1 MADSIKIFK
10 ALADETRLR
19 MVRLLVR
26 GSLNVNEIIGILSM
40 GQSRVSRHLKI
51 LAEANLVTRR
61 REGTWIYYQ
70 SSGGQGVD
78 PLVLDVLDLL
88 QRHESSLANYAEDL
102 QGLKAVDERR
112 RELTRTYFDSIKDPG
127 ELQSHC
133 LNGSVYRNI
142 VLDLLPKHAEKALD
156 IGTGAGLLL
165 PELLKRIERV
175 VAIDS
180 STTMLDM
187 ARKAVGKEAVRCEF
201 RLGDL
206 GNLPV
211 ADQEVDLVVACMVL
225 HHLSNPKDT
234 IHEAYR
240 ALRPGGRLVVVDLHE
255 HEDDA
260 FRETMADLWLGFPP
274 AEVRAWMES
283 SQFEVTGA
291 EIVGDSD
298 HLKLITFQGLKNDA
312 NR

>member
-1 MADSIKIFK
+1 M
-10 ALADETRLR
+10 
-19 MVRLLVR
+19 
-26 GSLNVNEIIGILSM
+26 
-40 GQSRVSRHLKI
+40 
-51 LAEANLVTRR
+51 
-61 REGTWIYYQ
+61 
-70 SSGGQGVD
+70 
-78 PLVLDVLDLL
+78 
-88 QRHESSLANYAEDL
+88 
-102 QGLKAVDERR
+102 
-112 RELTRTYFDSIKDPG
+112 
-127 ELQSHC
+127 
-133 LNGSVYRNI
+133 
-142 VLDLLPKHAEKALD
+142 
-156 IGTGAGLLL
+156 
-165 PELLKRIERV
+165 

-298 HLKLITFQGLKNDA
+298 KLKLITFQGLKK
-312 NR
+312 

>member
-51 LAEANLVTRR
+51 LAEANLVTSR

-70 SSGGQGVD
+70 SSSGRGVD
-78 PLVLDVLDLL
+78 PLVVAVLDLL
-88 QRHESSLANYAEDL
+88 QRHESSLSNYAEDL

-112 RELTRTYFDSIKDPG
+112 RELTRTFFDSIEDPG

>member
-1 MADSIKIFK
+1 M
-10 ALADETRLR
+10 E
-19 MVRLLVR
+19 V
-26 GSLNVNEIIGILSM
+26 
-40 GQSRVSRHLKI
+40 
-51 LAEANLVTRR
+51 RR
-61 REGTWIYYQ
+61 REQ
-70 SSGGQGVD
+70 
-78 PLVLDVLDLL
+78 
-88 QRHESSLANYAEDL
+88 
-102 QGLKAVDERR
+102 
-112 RELTRTYFDSIKDPG
+112 TRTFFNSIKDPG
-127 ELQSHC
+127 ELRSHC
-133 LNGSVYRNI
+133 PHGSVYRKI
-142 VLDLLPKHAEKALD
+142 ALDLLPKHAEKALD

-225 HHLSNPKDT
+225 HHLSNPEDT

-240 ALRPGGRLVVVDLHE
+240 ALRSGGRLVVVDLHE

-260 FRETMADLWLGFPP
+260 FRESMADLWLGFPP

>member
-240 ALRPGGRLVVVDLHE
+240 ALRSGGRLVVVDLHE

>member
-51 LAEANLVTRR
+51 LAEANLVTSR

-70 SSGGQGVD
+70 SSSGRGVD
-78 PLVLDVLDLL
+78 PLVVAVLDLL

-211 ADQEVDLVVACMVL
+211 ADQEVDLVIACMVL

-240 ALRPGGRLVVVDLHE
+240 VLRPGGRLVVVDLHE